1 MNKTLISLRFCL
13 TFFISVSLIQLHAS
27 ENSANNQIDL
37 IDYVRRSETQYLA
50 KTSYALVE
58 MKIQRKTWH
67 RRMVMKNWGEGREKF
82 LARILEPLK
91 EKGTS
96 TLKLSDNIW
105 NYLPKIDRVMKVPS
119 SLMGDSWMGSHFTN
133 DDLVKGNKID
143 QMYNFEL
150 LSDGDKEISIKAT
163 PKPDAATVWGKI
175 IYLMD
180 KTNKV
185 ARTVSYFDEDDDL
198 VRTITF
204 KDIKTIDGR
213 AIPTRM
219 LVIPEDEPSES
230 TTITYLELQFNQPLP
245 AGLFSVRNLKR
256 K

>member
-1 MNKTLISLRFCL
+1 MLKVLVPFFLCISLACL
-13 TFFISVSLIQLHAS
+13 SAS
-27 ENSANNQIDL
+27 ESSAEKKIDL

-58 MKIQRKTWH
+58 MKIERKTWR

-143 QMYNFEL
+143 QMYDFEL
-150 LSDGDKEISIKAT
+150 LNDGDEEISIKAT

-175 IYLMD
+175 IYVMD
-180 KTNKV
+180 KANKV

-198 VRTITF
+198 IRTITF
-204 KDIKTIDGR
+204 QDIKIIDGR
-213 AIPTRM
+213 AIPTKM
-219 LVIPEDEPSES
+219 LVTPKDQPSES
-230 TTITYLELQFNQPLP
+230 TTITYLELEFNQPLP
-245 AGLFSVRNLKR
+245 TGLFSVRNLKR

>member
-1 MNKTLISLRFCL
+1 MANSLQ
-13 TFFISVSLIQLHAS
+13 THSL
-27 ENSANNQIDL
+27 DL

-58 MKIQRKTWH
+58 MKIERKTWR
-67 RRMVMKNWGEGREKF
+67 RRMVMKNWSEGREKF
-82 LARILEPLK
+82 LARIDEPIK

-143 QMYNFEL
+143 QMYDFSL
-150 LSDGDKEISIKAT
+150 LAETDQEVSIQALPKA
-163 PKPDAATVWGKI
+163 DAATVWGKI
-175 IYLMD
+175 VYLMERIR
-180 KTNKV
+180 KIPI
-185 ARTVSYFDEDDDL
+185 TVSYYDEDNEL
-198 VRTITF
+198 IRTISF
-204 KDIKTIDGR
+204 HDIKQIDGR
-213 AIPTRM
+213 DIPTKM
-219 LVIPEDEPSES
+219 LVTPRDEPGES
-230 TTITYLELQFNQPLP
+230 TTITYLELEFNSALP
-245 AGLFSVRNLKR
+245 EGLFSIRNLKR